1 MTINSDK
8 ATMSP
13 PSDIAFVLDPSRP
26 VLTRARS
33 MQAETGV
40 LPHAHPRG
48 QLLWAKHGVLRVTS
62 EQAVWV
68 VPSTHGVWIPSNCLH
83 QVSCETLVE
92 TRNLYIDPTCRA
104 RDQDTQVVM
113 VAMSTL
119 MREIVLRLNDSLK
132 CRDDD
137 ASTTRL
143 GLVAID
149 ELNSLPAENLSLP
162 SGTDPRL
169 RRIISH
175 MVNHPDNRH
184 TLAELAGLA
193 GASVRTLERL
203 FKSDTGL
210 TFRQWRTRF
219 KLMNAL
225 EALDRGESSTAVAYT
240 VGYKSVSSFVA
251 AFKTEFGYTP
261 QVRARCQ

>member
-1 MTINSDK
+1 
-8 ATMSP
+8 MSL
-13 PSDIAFVLDPSRP
+13 PSDIAFILDPARP
-26 VLTRARS
+26 VLTHARS

-48 QLLWAKHGVLRVTS
+48 QLLWAKQGVLRVTS

-68 VPSTHGVWIPSNCLH
+68 VPSTHGVWIPGNCNH

-92 TRNLYIDPTCRA
+92 TRNLYIDPTYPV

-113 VAMSTL
+113 VAMTAL
-119 MREIVLRLNDSLK
+119 MREIVLRLNDSPK
-132 CRDDD
+132 CSGD
-137 ASTTRL
+137 ASTARL

-149 ELNSLPAENLSLP
+149 ELNSLSAADLSLP
-162 SGTDPRL
+162 AGTDPRL

-175 MVNHPDNRH
+175 MVSHPDTRH
-184 TLAELAGLA
+184 ILGELASLA

-203 FKSDTGL
+203 FKSETGL

-240 VGYKSVSSFVA
+240 VGYKSTSSFVA
-251 AFKTEFGYTP
+251 AFKAEFGYTP
-261 QVRARCQ
+261 QVHARRL